1 MNRISSLFS
10 FVGNW
15 LKSIPKVF
23 KLGDDVRPSSISQYD
38 IDINTGVTSYNE
50 RRASNI
56 NEFVPIKNKIKVA
69 IEDDFEFSLRCY
81 DTNHTYLTP
90 SPTQSYVRET
100 TVFDISQMP
109 SGTKYLEFVWKHVDD
124 SIMAPAD
131 FQALTYNNNY
141 VVADSNDYS
150 LKMLTGDGLKYSIDF
165 AEEESNIK
173 LSTYSCAVTKAITPG
188 TTLTNATLY
197 GVTGYMTGGAT
208 WMFLY
213 IPLCL
218 DERVNNVTV
227 DKLLLNCRTFNE
239 YASID
244 RTATSEHKN
253 YITQK
258 TFLRNQNVLLLVLQ
272 APSGS
277 TFGTNNSSFVGDITV
292 SMTFSA

>member
-23 KLGDDVRPSSISQYD
+23 KLGDDVRPLRIFQND
-38 IDINTGVTSYNE
+38 IDINTGAISSNN
-50 RRASNI
+50 RRASNTGEYI
-56 NEFVPIKNKIKVA
+56 PIKNKIKVA
-69 IEDDFEFSLRCY
+69 IESGYEFSLRCY

-109 SGTKYLEFVWKHVDD
+109 SGTKYLEFVWKNINDTEMGPVG
-124 SIMAPAD
+124 

-141 VVADSNDYS
+141 VVADSDDYS

-188 TTLTNATLY
+188 TTLTDVTLH

-227 DKLLLNCRTFNE
+227 NKLLLNCRTFNE
-239 YASID
+239 YTSID

-258 TFLRNQNVLLLVLQ
+258 DFMRNQNVLRLILH

-277 TFGTNNSSFVGDITV
+277 NFGTNNSSFAGEITV